1 MVYHDISKIAEK
13 YKSLLDPHCIR
24 IEIAGSVRRMKIDCR
39 DIEYVIIPKPYD
51 VGLFE
56 SGIAMIINQWQMV
69 KGNLPSCKYTQR
81 ILPEGIKADIFF
93 ATEENF
99 GLIYLIRTGS
109 ADFSRRI
116 ATRWADR
123 GYHAFEGAL
132 YYTGNR
138 VTRRDE
144 IKKGKKIYTPTEIDV
159 FNICG
164 LPYIEPWARI

>member
-69 KGNLPSCKYTQR
+69 KGDLPGKYTQR

-116 ATRWADR
+116 ANRWVDR
-123 GYHAFEGAL
+123 GYHSFEGNL
-132 YYTGNR
+132 YYTGSR
-138 VTRRDE
+138 TTVKYD